1 MMRFTRSFA
10 LFGLVLA
17 GTACATLMPGK
28 DPRAV
33 VDLSD
38 ADARE
43 GDDDQVTRMAPI
55 ECVPGRRVVVEV
67 ELTGNLVPPPS
78 DSLIGEALCDGKA
91 VATAQVTA
99 QPPIGFDSN
108 FDRGV
113 QAKGP
118 AACRASW
125 AFMPNANKPAWKVK
139 CTFH

>member
-1 MMRFTRSFA
+1 MMRFIRPIA
-10 LFGLVLA
+10 LSGLVLA
-17 GTACATLMPGK
+17 GTACATLMPDG

-43 GDDDQVTRMAPI
+43 GDDDQVTRAAGI
-55 ECVPGRRVVVEV
+55 QCVLGQRVVVEA
-67 ELTGNLVPPPS
+67 ELTGNLVPPPA

-108 FDRGV
+108 FDRGT
-113 QAKGP
+113 QTTGP

-125 AFMPNANKPAWKVK
+125 AFMPNANNPAWRVK
-139 CTFH
+139 CTFY

>member
-1 MMRFTRSFA
+1 MLRFTRPIA
-10 LFGLVLA
+10 LCVLVLA
-17 GTACATLMPGK
+17 GTACATLMPGE
-28 DPRAV
+28 DSRAV

-43 GDDDQVTRMAPI
+43 GDDDQVTRMASVA
-55 ECVPGRRVVVEV
+55 CVPGQRVVVEA
-67 ELTGNLVPPPS
+67 ELTGNLVPPPA

-91 VATAQVTA
+91 VATTQVTA
-99 QPPIGFDSN
+99 QPPLGFDANS
-108 FDRGV
+108 DRGV
-113 QAKGP
+113 QTTGP